1 MTTKARLLATVL
13 ALATLLASLS
23 SAVAQSGKPPRDLAA
38 IQRKVQRSADYQK
51 QALEA
56 LSEPAQAARLVGNA
70 YTHRKA
76 AQDDM
81 VINATT
87 ARSVDPIQE
96 LNGRKV
102 NQALTLVQQAGDA
115 LGARNTDPDNAVA
128 VARDRLQQA
137 LRLTNSLLATGF

>member
-1 MTTKARLLATVL
+1 MTTRNRLLMTVL
-13 ALATLLASLS
+13 ALAPLLASV
-23 SAVAQSGKPPRDLAA
+23 SAPFAQSAKPPRDPAN
-38 IQRKVQRSADYQK
+38 IQRKVQRSADFQR

-56 LSEPAQAARLVGNA
+56 LSEPARAARLVGSA
-70 YTHRKA
+70 YTQLKA

-81 VINATT
+81 IINSTT
-87 ARSVDPIQE
+87 ARSLDPIQE

-115 LGARNTDPDNAVA
+115 LGTRGSDPDNAVA

>member
-1 MTTKARLLATVL
+1 MTTKTRLLATVL
-13 ALATLLASLS
+13 ALAALLASLS

-56 LSEPAQAARLVGNA
+56 LPEPAKAARLVGNA
-70 YTHRKA
+70 YSNLKA

-87 ARSVDPIQE
+87 AKSVDPIQQ

-102 NQALTLVQQAGDA
+102 DQALSFVQQAGDA
-115 LGARNTDPDNAVA
+115 LGTRGSDPDNAVA

>member
-1 MTTKARLLATVL
+1 MTTKPRLLATVL
-13 ALATLLASLS
+13 ALAALLASFS
-23 SAVAQSGKPPRDLAA
+23 SAVAQSGKPPRDLDA
-38 IQRKVQRSADYQK
+38 IQRKVQRSAAYQK

-56 LSEPAQAARLVGNA
+56 LSEPAKAAQLVGSA
-70 YTHRKA
+70 YTHLKA

-87 ARSVDPIQE
+87 AKSVDPIQQ

-102 NQALTLVQQAGDA
+102 DQALSLVQQAADA
-115 LGARNTDPDNAVA
+115 LVARGSDPDNAVA